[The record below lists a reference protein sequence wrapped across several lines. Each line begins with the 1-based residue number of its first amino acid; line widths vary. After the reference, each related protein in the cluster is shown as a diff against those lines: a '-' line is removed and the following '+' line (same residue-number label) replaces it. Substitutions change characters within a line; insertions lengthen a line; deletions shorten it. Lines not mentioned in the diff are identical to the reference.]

1 MLGGTV
7 YMGYPDNLE
16 IPDNVVQQI
25 QISHNFTES
34 HIITEEKEWS
44 SVSFY
49 NSEKEII
56 IVLVLEKYDDGNDFL
71 VVLEEFSKELAK
83 EFNEEALKT
92 HMESV
97 FKFSFTVFRA
107 RDAVFTKLSNE
118 MADLKMKVFFYERRF
133 NKVLQS
139 KELDHK
145 NTILFLLSMN
155 DELDIEGIIKKTGI
169 ELKVVEGII
178 KELLERDIVAHDPK
192 KNIYYLKFT

>member
-1 MLGGTV
+1 MR
-7 YMGYPDNLE
+7 YPDNLK

-56 IVLVLEKYDDGNDFL
+56 IILVLEKYDDGNDFL
-71 VVLEEFSKELAK
+71 VVLEEFSKELTK
-83 EFNEEALKT
+83 ELNEEDLKT

-139 KELDHK
+139 EELNDK
-145 NTILFLLSMN
+145 TTILYLLSMN
-155 DELDIEGIIKKTGI
+155 DELDVDGIVKKTGREKEVI
-169 ELKVVEGII
+169 EGII
-178 KELLERDIVAHDPK
+178 KELLKKDIIAHDPK
-192 KNIYYLKFT
+192 KDIYYLKFT

>member
-1 MLGGTV
+1 LGGTV
-7 YMGYPDNLE
+7 YMRYPDNLE

-83 EFNEEALKT
+83 ELNEEALKT

-139 KELDHK
+139 AELNDRT
-145 NTILFLLSMN
+145 TILYLLSMN
-155 DELDIEGIIKKTGI
+155 DELD
-169 ELKVVEGII
+169 VEGIAKTTGRKKEVI
-178 KELLERDIVAHDPK
+178 EDILKELLEKDVIAHDPK
-192 KNIYYLKFT
+192 KDIYYLKFT

>member
-1 MLGGTV
+1 MR
-7 YMGYPDNLE
+7 YPDNLA

-49 NSEKEII
+49 NSDKEII
-56 IVLVLEKYDDGNDFL
+56 IVLVLEKYDDGNDFV
-71 VVLEEFSKELAK
+71 VVLEEFNKELAK
-83 EFNEEALKT
+83 ELKEDDLKT

-139 KELDHK
+139 GELDDK
-145 NTILFLLSMN
+145 NTILYLLSMN
-155 DELDIEGIIKKTGI
+155 DELDIDSVIKTTGI
-169 ELKVVEGII
+169 ERKVVERII
-178 KELLERDIVAHDPK
+178 EELLEKDVIVHDPK
-192 KNIYYLKFT
+192 KDFFYLKFT

>member
-1 MLGGTV
+1 MR
-7 YMGYPDNLE
+7 YPDNLE

-83 EFNEEALKT
+83 ELNEEALKT

-139 KELDHK
+139 AELNDRT
-145 NTILFLLSMN
+145 TILYLLSMN
-155 DELDIEGIIKKTGI
+155 DELD
-169 ELKVVEGII
+169 VEGIAKTTGRKKEVI
-178 KELLERDIVAHDPK
+178 EDILKELLEKDVIAHDPK
-192 KNIYYLKFT
+192 KDIYYLKFT

>member
-1 MLGGTV
+1 MR
-7 YMGYPDNLE
+7 YPDNLA

-49 NSEKEII
+49 NSDKEII
-56 IVLVLEKYDDGNDFL
+56 IVLVLEKYDDGNDFV
-71 VVLEEFSKELAK
+71 VVLEEFNKELAK
-83 EFNEEALKT
+83 ELKEDDLKT

-139 KELDHK
+139 GELDDK
-145 NTILFLLSMN
+145 NTIFYLLSMN
-155 DELDIEGIIKKTGI
+155 DELDIDSVIKTTGI
-169 ELKVVEGII
+169 ERKVVERII
-178 KELLERDIVAHDPK
+178 EELLEKDVIVHDPK
-192 KNIYYLKFT
+192 KDFFYLKFT

>member
-1 MLGGTV
+1 MR
-7 YMGYPDNLE
+7 YPDNLE
-16 IPDNVVQQI
+16 IPGNVVQQI

-49 NSEKEII
+49 NWEKEII

-83 EFNEEALKT
+83 ELNEEALKT

-139 KELDHK
+139 KELDRK

>member
-1 MLGGTV
+1 MR
-7 YMGYPDNLE
+7 YPDNLE
-16 IPDNVVQQI
+16 IPGNIVQQI

-49 NSEKEII
+49 NWEKEII

-83 EFNEEALKT
+83 ELNEEALKT

-139 KELDHK
+139 KELDRK